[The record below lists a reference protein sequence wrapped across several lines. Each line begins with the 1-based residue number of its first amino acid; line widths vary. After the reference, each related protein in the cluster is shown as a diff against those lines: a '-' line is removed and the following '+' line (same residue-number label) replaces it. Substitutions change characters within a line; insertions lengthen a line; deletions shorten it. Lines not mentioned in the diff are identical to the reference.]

1 MKQVKLDA
9 DTEEIIYGSL
19 WEMVCKAQ
27 VVTFIGAGGKTTCL
41 NRLTWEIDQAGYP
54 VIAATTTKV
63 YPQAF
68 PSHWQNAREFP
79 FLEMVTPCFWY
90 AGIEQESG
98 KWQGISIDVLDSAIR
113 KESTLGKGEQLE
125 LQPRRFWVIEG
136 DGAREHRLKC
146 WASHEPQIP
155 RSTEAAVLVIDGH
168 LWGKTLK
175 KTDMHR
181 SEICSDLVGK
191 VWNPELAWQYILSSP
206 VFSQAYRELSWFVLF
221 NVWGKEHVE
230 QEYDE
235 LRELKKLGEKFL
247 TQTQE
252 HFYENL
258 HSRLPQHLRLSSGNA
273 KEGNLRWYDLW

>member
-1 MKQVKLDA
+1 MKQVKLDV
-9 DTEEIIYGSL
+9 DTQELIYGNL

-41 NRLTWEIDQAGYP
+41 NRLTWEIDQAGHS
-54 VIAATTTKV
+54 VIATTTTKV
-63 YPQAF
+63 YPQSF

-79 FLEMVTPCFWY
+79 FRETVAPCFWY
-90 AGIEQESG
+90 SGIEEESG

-113 KESTLGKGEQLE
+113 KESIQGEGEQLE

-175 KTDMHR
+175 ETDMHR
-181 SEICSDLVGK
+181 PEICRDFVGK
-191 VWNPELAWQYILSSP
+191 VWNPDLAWQYILSSP
-206 VFSQAYRELSWFVLF
+206 VFSLAYRELSWFVLF
-221 NVWGKEHVE
+221 NVWDKAQAE
-230 QEYDE
+230 QGYNEFGE
-235 LRELKKLGEKFL
+235 LRKLGEKFL
-247 TQTQE
+247 TQAQE
-252 HFYENL
+252 PVHENL
-258 HSRLPQHLRLSSGNA
+258 QSRLPQHLRLSSGNA